1 MLLHEY
7 FSTIGS
13 DIANTIPTVNNSF
26 QQYLNK
32 PICHSFILYPTSPL
46 EIEEISKLNNS
57 KSAGP
62 FSIPTKLFKMIKLSI
77 LSVPLAYLFNC
88 SFSCGTVPD
97 KLKLARVVPIYKN
110 RYAMR
115 TCG

>member
-1 MLLHEY
+1 MLY
-7 FSTIGS
+7 STLPL
-13 DIANTIPTVNNSF
+13 DI
-26 QQYLNK
+26 
-32 PICHSFILYPTSPL
+32 
-46 EIEEISKLNNS
+46 EEEISKLNNS

-62 FSIPTKLFKMIKLSI
+62 FSIPTKLFKMITSI

-110 RYAMR
+110 RYATR
-115 TCG
+115 TCICKKT